1 MSKKKIDKIE
11 ETKIV
16 STPKKNKVTEKSNDN
31 SIINSK
37 VTEKNNDISIINKKV
52 TNRPIIKEFVK
63 KDDETNDNFIDTK
76 LSVKNELNDKPEIVK
91 NPILDSDKCLDG
103 VKIESMNPK
112 VLSLLSDISDKLN
125 KLIYHINEK
134 KENKQEYIG
143 IENLSFY
150 ELKFLKDY
158 ANEIVILN
166 RYPGGNQQLTS
177 SALNL
182 VRKIDLEI
190 MNRLKPYLQ

>member
-16 STPKKNKVTEKSNDN
+16 STPKKNKVTEK
-31 SIINSK
+31 
-37 VTEKNNDISIINKKV
+37 NNDTSIINKKV

-91 NPILDSDKCLDG
+91 NPALDSDKCLDG
-103 VKIESMNPK
+103 IKIESMNPK

-166 RYPGGNQQLTS
+166 RYPGGNQQLTN